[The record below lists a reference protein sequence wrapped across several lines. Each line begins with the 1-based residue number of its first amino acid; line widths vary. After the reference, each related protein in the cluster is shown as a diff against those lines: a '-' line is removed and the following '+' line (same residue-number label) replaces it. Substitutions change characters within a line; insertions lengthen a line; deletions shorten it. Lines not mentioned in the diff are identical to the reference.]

1 MKNDARGLA
10 VSGAAG
16 EVIEAIDRFTLDL
29 IGARNEAVAILDV
42 AERHPECALVQT
54 YAAALHAYS
63 QSQAEIDTEGRRFI
77 NRAQATA
84 SRLTE
89 REQALIDAVAAWL
102 ASDFQA
108 GIDLHERMASE
119 WPQDVVAA
127 KFAEFLFYLAP
138 DYHRHLR
145 FMQRV
150 AAANADLSDFKAMHA
165 FALELTGDYR
175 RAEDVANEAVQQE
188 LHTPWAHHALAHVH
202 LNTGRIDEGIAVQR
216 RFQPTWEAHM
226 QTIRGHNTWHLALL
240 HLARLE
246 LDPVLELY
254 RSRVAGFQ
262 PDAVV
267 EHTDAISLLW
277 RVELAGGTVTDEWA
291 PLAERIIPRANEQVF
306 PFLNGHYVYCLVRG
320 GRAQEAGT
328 ALALIRRYA
337 EQQTGHSAHVWG
349 EVGVPLAE
357 GCIAFAQGDHARA
370 VQWLEPIED
379 ALFCV
384 GGSDAQNDLFRQ
396 TYLLALI
403 ESKQRAKAADLLARR
418 QRSRPPTPLE
428 ERWSS
433 RL

>member
-1 MKNDARGLA
+1 VRKDARGL
-10 VSGAAG
+10 VVTGADGA
-16 EVIEAIDRFTLDL
+16 VIEAIDRFTLDL
-29 IGARNEAVAILDV
+29 IGARDEAVAMLAV

-63 QSQAEIDTEGRRFI
+63 QSQAEIDTEGRRFLA
-77 NRAQATA
+77 RAQSTGTA
-84 SRLTE
+84 LTE

-102 ASDFQA
+102 AADFQA
-108 GIDLHERMASE
+108 GIDLHERMARE

-175 RAEDVANEAVQQE
+175 QAEDVANEAIQQQ
-188 LHTPWAHHALAHVH
+188 LHTPWAHHALAHIH
-202 LNTGRIDEGIAVQR
+202 LNEGRIDEGIAVQQ

-226 QTIRGHNTWHLALL
+226 QTIRGHNSWHLALL

-246 LDPVLELY
+246 LDPVRELY
-254 RSRVAGFQ
+254 RARVAGFQ

-267 EHTDAISLLW
+267 EHIDAISLLW

-291 PLAERIIPRANEQVF
+291 ALADRIIPRANEQVF
-306 PFLNGHYVYCLVRG
+306 PFLSAHYLYCLVRG
-320 GRAQEAGT
+320 GRTREAGA
-328 ALALIRRYA
+328 ALARIRRYA
-337 EQQTGHSAHVWG
+337 ERQTGHNAQVWG

-357 GCIAFAQGDHARA
+357 GCVAFAQGHYARA
-370 VQWLEPIED
+370 VQRLEPIQP
-379 ALFCV
+379 ALVCV

-403 ESKQRAKAADLLARR
+403 ESKAHAKAADLLARR
-418 QRSRPPTPLE
+418 HGSRQPTPLA
-428 ERWSS
+428 ERWLG
-433 RL
+433 RA

>member
-1 MKNDARGLA
+1 MRNDARGLA
-10 VSGAAG
+10 VSGATG

-29 IGARNEAVAILDV
+29 IGARDEAAAMLDV
-42 AERHPECALVQT
+42 AERHPECALVQA

-63 QSQAEIDTEGRRFI
+63 QSQAEIHTEGRRFLD
-77 NRAQATA
+77 RAQATA
-84 SRLTE
+84 TRVTE
-89 REQALIDAVAAWL
+89 REQALIAAVAAWL
-102 ASDFQA
+102 AADFQA
-108 GIDLHERMASE
+108 SIDLHERMASE

-145 FMQRV
+145 FMQGV

-165 FALELTGDYR
+165 FALELAGDYR
-175 RAEDVANEAVQQE
+175 RAEEVANQAIEQK

-202 LNTGRIDEGIAVQR
+202 LNEGRIDEGIAVQR
-216 RFQPTWEAHM
+216 RFQPTWDAHM
-226 QTIRGHNTWHLALL
+226 LTIRSHNSWHLALL

-246 LDPVLELY
+246 FDPVRELY
-254 RSRVAGFQ
+254 RARVAGVQ

-291 PLAERIIPRANEQVF
+291 PLAERIIPRANEQLF
-306 PFLNGHYVYCLVRG
+306 PFLSAHYVYCLARG
-320 GRAQEAGT
+320 GRTQEAAA
-328 ALALIRRYA
+328 ALALIRRFA
-337 EQQTGHSAHVWG
+337 QQQTGHNAYVWR
-349 EVGVPLAE
+349 EVGMPLAE
-357 GCIAFAQGDHARA
+357 GCIAFAHGDHAGA
-370 VQWLEPIED
+370 VQRLEPIQE

-403 ESKQRAKAADLLARR
+403 ESKQRGKAADLLARR
-418 QRSRPPTPLE
+418 RGRRPPTPLE
-428 ERWSS
+428 DRWSS